1 MVVFFCCLELFWVP
15 DNHLDVIKL
24 LAITS
29 EADKD
34 SSIWTILAIF
44 ITDEYY
50 LNNEVA
56 IT

>member
-1 MVVFFCCLELFWVP
+1 MVAFFCCLELFWVP